1 MAATYE
7 VVTQQDRTVSVGG
20 GVFEHQ
26 VRVTFKTKPSGITSY
41 VDVVVEPGWL
51 DTLPALL
58 AEAAQEREQVM
69 NL

>member
-7 VVTQQDRTVSVGG
+7 VVSQADRTVSRGG

-26 VRVTFKTKPSGITSY
+26 VRVTFTTKPSGITSY
-41 VDVVVEPGWL
+41 VDVVVAPGWL
-51 DTLPALL
+51 DTLPAIL

-69 NL
+69 KL